1 MRSFTQN
8 KTTLVDTSVLVAYF
22 RKEEKDHENSQAF
35 LESLD
40 RFSIT
45 DYILLEFMTVLQIRE
60 GRSAMKTAME
70 FLKGNKD
77 VDILR
82 LTQVELSETIHFM
95 QNCSKEISFADASSL
110 VIAKSR
116 DFKVATLDKEMVK
129 AGEEL

>member
-22 RKEEKDHENSQAF
+22 RKEEKDHDNSQAF
-35 LESLD
+35 LESLG

-60 GRSAMKTAME
+60 DRSAMKTAME

-82 LTQVELSETIHFM
+82 LTQVELSETIQFM